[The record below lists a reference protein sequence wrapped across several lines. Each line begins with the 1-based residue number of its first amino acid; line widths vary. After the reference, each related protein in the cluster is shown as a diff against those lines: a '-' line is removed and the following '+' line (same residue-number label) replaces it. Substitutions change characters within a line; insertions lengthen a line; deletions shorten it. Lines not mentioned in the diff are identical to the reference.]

1 MNITIHSAE
10 DANPDMLAAC
20 IKKAAQYNNHA
31 TTIAIDCSKRT
42 TPFGAP
48 EWSEYTIK
56 VDFSDESSLF
66 ITAIRRTNDSQVE
79 FHT

>member
-66 ITAIRRTNDSQVE
+66 IMAIQRTKNAIVE
-79 FHT
+79 FHS